1 MTQSHM
7 VHQVLQHF
15 GFHYSSPQSTPLP
28 TGHSLSAPPSDESVE
43 PSGPYPELVGCLM
56 YLMTCTRPD
65 LAYPLSLLAGY
76 VALGRHRKAMLAM
89 LALCHKQRLE
99 HRRKHIALRYFHARE
114 LQQRGQLRLS
124 YVASRANTADVF
136 IKALESGRYRRVRLL
151 GKGSQATVWECK
163 DLHNPSGP
171 HVACKSFSRLKSSAN
186 RAIINEVLALKKLR
200 GHSNIVEFIDLI
212 VEADECH
219 AIVELAPEGDLVL
232 EIMERGP
239 MVDEAQAVNLARQLA
254 SAVAFCHA
262 SGIVHRDIKPDNV
275 LVVMRP
281 VDHHHHHHLPSS
293 PSADDSDLLAVDFP
307 SSPKSTLKD
316 AGPLSSSS
324 FSPSASSSSSSST
337 FSPST
342 PCSSSPSSPTI
353 TTSGSRRGASRSPC
367 SLASFCLLDW
377 LSTPHASPTADN
389 SESPSTSHHTDDQSG
404 IVNRGATA
412 AHKTPGN
419 ENAGGSADLEVE
431 SPPAAPMTSA
441 QRRELVVGVKLT
453 DFGGS
458 AVLKGGLSGVVKGRG
473 AGTRGYMAPEVI
485 TGQAYG
491 YKADVYSLGITLS
504 TMLTGHIPATPVDFS
519 KPIWENVPEG
529 AKDLIR
535 QMLYMDPNQRLSS
548 FQVME
553 HPWLNQPEARRADV
567 TTRNPSLLQ
576 PSAMVTTEMAYC
588 QGSTSKGGSCRLLSP
603 CTGRATEHNT
613 NSFIFSAT
621 ELNAGIESQQ

>member
-1 MTQSHM
+1 
-7 VHQVLQHF
+7 
-15 GFHYSSPQSTPLP
+15 
-28 TGHSLSAPPSDESVE
+28 
-43 PSGPYPELVGCLM
+43 
-56 YLMTCTRPD
+56 
-65 LAYPLSLLAGY
+65 
-76 VALGRHRKAMLAM
+76 
-89 LALCHKQRLE
+89 
-99 HRRKHIALRYFHARE
+99 
-114 LQQRGQLRLS
+114 
-124 YVASRANTADVF
+124 
-136 IKALESGRYRRVRLL
+136 
-151 GKGSQATVWECK
+151 
-163 DLHNPSGP
+163 
-171 HVACKSFSRLKSSAN
+171 
-186 RAIINEVLALKKLR
+186 
-200 GHSNIVEFIDLI
+200 
-212 VEADECH
+212 
-219 AIVELAPEGDLVL
+219 
-232 EIMERGP
+232 MERGP

-281 VDHHHHHHLPSS
+281 EDRHHHLPSS
-293 PSADDSDLLAVDFP
+293 PSADDFDPLAVDFP
-307 SSPKSTLKD
+307 SSPKSTLKE

-377 LSTPHASPTADN
+377 LSTPDAAPTSDN
-389 SESPSTSHHTDDQSG
+389 SESPSTSQHTDDHRG
-404 IVNRGATA
+404 TVNGGATA
-412 AHKTPGN
+412 AHNTSGN
-419 ENAGGSADLEVE
+419 ENAGVSADLEVE

-458 AVLKGGLSGVVKGRG
+458 AVLKGGLGGVVKGRG
-473 AGTRGYMAPEVI
+473 AGTRGYIAPEVI

-491 YKADVYSLGITLS
+491 CKADVYSLGITFS

-567 TTRNPSLLQ
+567 TARYPSLLQ
-576 PSAMVTTEMAYC
+576 PSAMVKTEMAYG
-588 QGSTSKGGSCRLLSP
+588 QGSTSNRGSSGVSGRTCCSAQRNADCSP
-603 CTGRATEHNT
+603 PIDCEA
-613 NSFIFSAT
+613 A
-621 ELNAGIESQQ
+621 AP

>member
-1 MTQSHM
+1 
-7 VHQVLQHF
+7 
-15 GFHYSSPQSTPLP
+15 
-28 TGHSLSAPPSDESVE
+28 
-43 PSGPYPELVGCLM
+43 
-56 YLMTCTRPD
+56 
-65 LAYPLSLLAGY
+65 
-76 VALGRHRKAMLAM
+76 
-89 LALCHKQRLE
+89 
-99 HRRKHIALRYFHARE
+99 
-114 LQQRGQLRLS
+114 
-124 YVASRANTADVF
+124 
-136 IKALESGRYRRVRLL
+136 
-151 GKGSQATVWECK
+151 
-163 DLHNPSGP
+163 
-171 HVACKSFSRLKSSAN
+171 
-186 RAIINEVLALKKLR
+186 
-200 GHSNIVEFIDLI
+200 
-212 VEADECH
+212 
-219 AIVELAPEGDLVL
+219 
-232 EIMERGP
+232 MERGP
-239 MVDEAQAVNLARQLA
+239 MVNEAQAVNLARQLA

-281 VDHHHHHHLPSS
+281 VDHNHHHHLPSS

-307 SSPKSTLKD
+307 
-316 AGPLSSSS
+316 
-324 FSPSASSSSSSST
+324 
-337 FSPST
+337 
-342 PCSSSPSSPTI
+342 
-353 TTSGSRRGASRSPC
+353 SGSRRGASRSPC

-377 LSTPHASPTADN
+377 LSTPDAAPTADN
-389 SESPSTSHHTDDQSG
+389 SESPSTSHHTDDQCG
-404 IVNRGATA
+404 IVNGGATA

-491 YKADVYSLGITLS
+491 CKADVYSLGITLS

-567 TTRNPSLLQ
+567 TTRYPSLLQ
-576 PSAMVTTEMAYC
+576 PLAMVTTEMAYC
-588 QGSTSKGGSCRLLSP
+588 QGSTSKGGSGVS
-603 CTGRATEHNT
+603 GRKCCSGQRNADR
-613 NSFIFSAT
+613 SAQV
-621 ELNAGIESQQ
+621 ECEAAAP